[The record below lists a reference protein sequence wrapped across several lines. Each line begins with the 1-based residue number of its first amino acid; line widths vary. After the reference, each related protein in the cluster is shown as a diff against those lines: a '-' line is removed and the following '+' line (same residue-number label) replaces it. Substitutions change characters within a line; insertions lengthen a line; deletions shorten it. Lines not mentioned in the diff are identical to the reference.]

1 MANIKNSDKSF
12 ISEHENYTFCGIPIC
27 KIKRTDNTKFKN
39 FLNIIQKEK
48 SFNNYTEIQE
58 IKIFGQQIY
67 QRIEDLDA
75 IKINILGIS
84 KTQNKQKAII
94 KQLKKL
100 IPDDITKVFILK
112 SNLGEAYLFLK
123 YIINNFIT
131 DTDIPLIIATKPMHL
146 QIAKMLVPNI
156 QSLYCNKLNYE
167 VNQKIFNIDEKT
179 IYIAYPLKFYI
190 DVENSAGNSDICYLN
205 EMYRYYQISDEKKA
219 KINRINISETSIK
232 GIENYLIKNHI
243 DKFIFISKYANTSEN
258 LSEKFWKKLESKIP
272 IKIIYNNNKFKL
284 EEVSYLAEK
293 ASAVISL
300 RSGLSEILS
309 ETANSHIVIYT
320 NFKKRYRFNEIKKE
334 NVLKMYSIKNLGVTN
349 NNIYELLYSD
359 EHENEI
365 IENILNIIKAKEFTI

>member
-1 MANIKNSDKSF
+1 MK
-12 ISEHENYTFCGIPIC
+12 
-27 KIKRTDNTKFKN
+27 
-39 FLNIIQKEK
+39 
-48 SFNNYTEIQE
+48 
-58 IKIFGQQIY
+58 
-67 QRIEDLDA
+67 
-75 IKINILGIS
+75 
-84 KTQNKQKAII
+84 
-94 KQLKKL
+94 
-100 IPDDITKVFILK
+100 
-112 SNLGEAYLFLK
+112 
-123 YIINNFIT
+123 
-131 DTDIPLIIATKPMHL
+131 
-146 QIAKMLVPNI
+146 
-156 QSLYCNKLNYE
+156 
-167 VNQKIFNIDEKT
+167 
-179 IYIAYPLKFYI
+179 
-190 DVENSAGNSDICYLN
+190 
-205 EMYRYYQISDEKKA
+205 KKA